1 MKVGVSLVF
10 DAAHS
15 LPEYEGKCRNIHG
28 HTYRVDIVVEGD
40 IDPDTRFVIDF
51 ADLKALLREVVEELD
66 HRYINEIIDYPTAE
80 YIALYIR
87 DEMVKR
93 LDKHLR
99 IVSLR
104 LYEGEDKWVEV
115 EDKNNR
121 REWK

>member
-40 IDPDTRFVIDF
+40 IAPDTRFVIDF

-93 LDKHLR
+93 LDKRLR

-115 EDKNNR
+115 EG
-121 REWK
+121 